1 MTDVSRRPK
10 ELITLPVAGMSCTAC
25 ERRIT
30 KALTALPG
38 VISATAST
46 RKGSASLIVTSQ
58 AGRASIERAIIDLGY
73 GLGRSPWLNRDPQ
86 VWRSAGVATVFVAV
100 LVWFV
105 GVRDLTGRIGDLST
119 GGLLLVL
126 ALGLAAGV
134 STCMAMVG
142 GIVLAI
148 SASAAGRSG
157 TRGTVAQGT
166 AAAGTVAAGTAGLG
180 TVAAGTASLGTTAV
194 GTAARNSVWRTNLAF
209 QAGRIAGFG
218 LLGVALGAVGR
229 KAAMP
234 QPVVVGLMVAVGV
247 VMLMVGVRLT
257 ELSPRV
263 AGWSPTIPAAIGD
276 RLGLNRDAPAR
287 RAAGTM
293 VAGAATFFLP
303 CGFTQAVQLYAFS
316 TGSPRAA
323 GAIMATFAIGTAPA
337 LLAIAGAPTL
347 FKGTR
352 KVAMLR
358 ALGVVVVGFAVI
370 NVTSAMRLAGVDFT
384 SGAGAAQTISA
395 NVTLTATDQTID
407 SQQDG
412 DGYHP
417 GDTVIY
423 AGRPTHW
430 VMTSTAPF
438 TCAASLGSQ
447 DLGFRKSLAAGRNV
461 IELPALAAGS
471 YSYSCSMG
479 MYSGRIFVITP
490 PAATAS

>member
-1 MTDVSRRPK
+1 MRDASRRPK
-10 ELITLPVAGMSCTAC
+10 ELITLPVGGMTCTAC

-58 AGRASIERAIIDLGY
+58 AGRAAIEQAIIDLGY
-73 GLGRSPWLNRDPQ
+73 GLGRSPWLNGDPQ
-86 VWRSAGVATVFVAV
+86 VWRSAGVAAVFVAV
-100 LVWFV
+100 VVWFV
-105 GVRDLTGRIGDLST
+105 GVGDLTGRIGDLST

-157 TRGTVAQGT
+157 ARGT
-166 AAAGTVAAGTAGLG
+166 AAKGAAGPGSVAEGTTA
-180 TVAAGTASLGTTAV
+180 LGTTAV
-194 GTAARNSVWRTNLAF
+194 GTAARNSVWRTNLTF

-218 LLGVALGAVGR
+218 LLGVALGALGR

-234 QPVVVGLMVAVGV
+234 QPVVVGLMVAVAV
-247 VMLMVGVRLT
+247 VMLLVGVRLT

-263 AGWSPTIPAAIGD
+263 AGWSPTIPAAVGD
-276 RLGLNRDAPAR
+276 RLGLTGDAPAR

-293 VAGAATFFLP
+293 AAGAATFFLP

-337 LLAIAGAPTL
+337 LFAIAGAPTL

-358 ALGVVVVGFAVI
+358 ALGVVVIGFAVI
-370 NVTSAMRLAGVDFT
+370 NVTSAMRLAGVDLT
-384 SGAGAAQTISA
+384 SGTGAAQTVSA
-395 NVTLTATDQTID
+395 NVTLTPTDQTIN
-407 SQQDG
+407 SAQDG
-412 DGYHP
+412 AGYHP

-423 AGRPTHW
+423 TGRPTHW

-438 TCAASLGSQ
+438 TCAASLSSQ
-447 DLGFRKSLAAGRNV
+447 DLGFQKSLVAGRNV
-461 IELPALAAGS
+461 IELPALPAGS

-479 MYSGRIFVITP
+479 MYSGRILVIP
-490 PAATAS
+490 APAAAAS